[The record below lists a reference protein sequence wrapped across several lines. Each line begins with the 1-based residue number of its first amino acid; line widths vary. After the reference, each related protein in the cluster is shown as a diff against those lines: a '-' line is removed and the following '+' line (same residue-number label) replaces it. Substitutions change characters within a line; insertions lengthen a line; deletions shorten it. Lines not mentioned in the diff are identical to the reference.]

1 MRKLLLILTISL
13 ITICASATN
22 YVYCELVGTGKLFSN
37 KVNVQV
43 DYGQETSFW
52 KGIDYIK
59 DENGNKR
66 QFNSMVDA
74 MNFFGKQGW
83 EFVQAYVITTQSRNV
98 YHWLMKKA
106 VTDEELNQAVESE
119 KSANTTTPNNSNN
132 NKDVPEALRKYMH

>member
-1 MRKLLLILTISL
+1 MRKLLFIIALLFAALGIN
-13 ITICASATN
+13 AEN
-22 YVYCELVGTGKLFSN
+22 FVYCELVGTGKLFSN

-83 EFVQAYVITTQSRNV
+83 EFVQAYVITTQSQNV

-106 VTDEELNQAVESE
+106 VTDEELNKAVESE
-119 KSANTTTPNNSNN
+119 KAANTVPPNKTD
-132 NKDVPEALRKYMH
+132 NKGVPEALRKYMH